1 MSEQSASFQSLLT
14 YIPELSAPV
23 ALQHLQIPEVET
35 VSGLEE
41 AMNEYSAGRLITCI
55 VRAGSLTQHADK
67 VLNHRALASM
77 AAERLT
83 SAGHPHKVKEEVR
96 KNVTARVARGHG
108 NIHFDEPD
116 HSSGIA
122 SRINVH
128 QVVAGQS
135 RVLLAKSGPLLP
147 ELQAREIQ
155 ERWEPSVF
163 QVLGATILGGE
174 TIPDVMS
181 PDVYVADLYSGDV
194 LFFAERNLPLTGEAV
209 WHRFDTTQTPR
220 ESFSMWIE
228 PSVLLEDGK
237 NKDSL

>member
-1 MSEQSASFQSLLT
+1 MSEQSALFESLLA
-14 YIPELSAPV
+14 YEPELSTPV
-23 ALQHLQIPEVET
+23 ALRHLQIPEVKT
-35 VSGLEE
+35 VSGLDE
-41 AMNEYSAGRLITCI
+41 ALAEYSAGRLITCI

-83 SAGHPHKVKEEVR
+83 SAGHPHRVKEVR
-96 KNVTARVARGHG
+96 KNVTARATYGHG

-135 RVLLAKSGPLLP
+135 GVLLAKSGPLLP

-155 ERWEPSVF
+155 ERWEPSIF

-174 TIPDVMS
+174 TIPDAMS
-181 PDVYVADLYSGDV
+181 PDVYVTDLHSGDV
-194 LFFAERNLPLTGEAV
+194 LFFAERSLPLTGEAV
-209 WHRFDTTQTPR
+209 WHRFDTIQTPR

-237 NKDSL
+237 N